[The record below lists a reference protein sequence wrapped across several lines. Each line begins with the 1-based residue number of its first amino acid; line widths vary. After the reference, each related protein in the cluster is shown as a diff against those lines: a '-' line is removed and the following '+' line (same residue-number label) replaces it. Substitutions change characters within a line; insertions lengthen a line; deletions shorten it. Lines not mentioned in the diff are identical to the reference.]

1 MLIYEVNI
9 IPFFILLMKKLKP
22 REFIII
28 DQGHTELLFTPKPA
42 DPRVYLLDH
51 HHYVTKY

>member
-28 DQGHTELLFTPKPA
+28 DQGHTQSCYSHLNLLTPESIC
-42 DPRVYLLDH
+42 LIIIIM
-51 HHYVTKY
+51 